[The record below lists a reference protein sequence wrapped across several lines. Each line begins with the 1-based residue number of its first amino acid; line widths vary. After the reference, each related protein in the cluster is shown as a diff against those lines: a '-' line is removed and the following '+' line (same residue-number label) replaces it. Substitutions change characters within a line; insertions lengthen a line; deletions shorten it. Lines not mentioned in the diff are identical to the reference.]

1 MRDSLSV
8 KTQPQ
13 LPGFCSWR
21 KGEGSRAQRSGAQAG
36 AAAAEMLQ
44 DRQEGGGRLQKV
56 FRTHCFRKNNQLLKG
71 SSSNTTTHG
80 WGLYSAKDLIHAFQD
95 KTICRGDGDLAAKDP
110 ECAPTGTYTHT
121 HTLTHSKPGHGHYCL
136 ADNFKHS

>member
-21 KGEGSRAQRSGAQAG
+21 KGEGSQAQRSGAQAG

-80 WGLYSAKDLIHAFQD
+80 WGLTQLRISSMHSRTRPSAEEMETSLQKILSAHPRA
-95 KTICRGDGDLAAKDP
+95 R
-110 ECAPTGTYTHT
+110 T
-121 HTLTHSKPGHGHYCL
+121 HTLTH
-136 ADNFKHS
+136 